1 MNECILVVDDDPE
14 IVRAIAILLEKE
26 GYQVLKAYNGME
38 ALEQAVNPALRLIV
52 IDVMMPRL
60 DGLSAVMKIREKR
73 NLPIIVLSAKSEDSD
88 KVLGLSMGADDYI
101 VKPFGVPELLARI
114 RTTLRRAD
122 RLKLSRGSQKDIYH
136 IKDLTVDIAKH
147 QVLLD
152 GEEIHFT
159 QNEFKILELLCIHAG
174 KVLTYDFIQEH
185 VWGPYGSSS
194 NQILR
199 VNMANIRRKLK
210 ENPSEPKYV
219 LTELGIGYRMLED

>member
-101 VKPFGVPELLARI
+101 AKPFGMMELMARI
-114 RTTLRRAD
+114 RTALRHAGGREEAETVYRLGQLYAD
-122 RLKLSRGSQKDIYH
+122 PGRH
-136 IKDLTVDIAKH
+136 IVR
-147 QVLLD
+147 D
-152 GEEIHFT
+152 GERDV
-159 QNEFKILELLCIHAG
+159 A
-174 KVLTYDFIQEH
+174 LT
-185 VWGPYGSSS
+185 
-194 NQILR
+194 
-199 VNMANIRRKLK
+199 LK
-210 ENPSEPKYV
+210 
-219 LTELGIGYRMLED
+219 